1 MPDSTLYAFA
11 PQPTTGEE
19 GRVTYDNRA
28 EDPQGPAN
36 GRLTFVDGLRGIAA
50 LVVTIGHTVLMVPP
64 DRPILSFF
72 HTDFEHRLVWPF
84 LFGSQMVFLFIM
96 LSGFGLYWSEENRI
110 ASGSPATS
118 LRVFAARRAW
128 RILPTYYFALALG
141 LVVVHLGGR
150 WLVDVSASYMMSGPV
165 TPGGLLSH
173 LVLAHNMSEDWTHQ
187 VNPPLWSIAFEVQLY
202 LLFPLLVL
210 IGTRWN
216 PYLGASLLVV
226 ALELINHVSPVPV
239 FGLFVY
245 FCAGMVVAHVTRRH
259 RLPRRA
265 FLAMGL
271 TGMLAG
277 ATRSAALTEGVRGQL
292 LWTAAFCCLLV
303 GLVGAR
309 EGRFNVPTWRSTVW
323 IGHRSYSLYATHFP
337 VLLVVWALVG
347 RLGLGPT
354 MAVVTMLAVGVPS
367 AIMAAALCYRWVELP
382 SLARVR
388 ATRQAAVQ
396 TAESLLAPT
405 AEKI

>member
-1 MPDSTLYAFA
+1 
-11 PQPTTGEE
+11 
-19 GRVTYDNRA
+19 VTHDNRVEDA
-28 EDPQGPAN
+28 EGPAH
-36 GRLTFVDGLRGIAA
+36 GRLAFVDGLRGIAA

-64 DRPILSFF
+64 DRPILDFF

-84 LFGSQMVFLFIM
+84 LFGTQMVFLFIM

-110 ASGSPATS
+110 ASGYSATS
-118 LRVFAARRAW
+118 LRVFVARRAW
-128 RILPTYYFALALG
+128 RILPTYYVALALG
-141 LVVVHLGGR
+141 LVVVHLGGP

-173 LVLAHNMSEDWTHQ
+173 LVLGHNMSPGWTHQ

-216 PYLGASLLVV
+216 PYLGASLLIV
-226 ALELINHVSPVPV
+226 ALEVINQVSPVPV
-239 FGLFVY
+239 FGLFFY
-245 FCAGMVVAHVTRRH
+245 FCAGVMVAHATRRH
-259 RLPRRA
+259 RLPRGV
-265 FLAMGL
+265 FLAIGV

-292 LWTAAFCCLLV
+292 LWAAAFSCLLV

-323 IGHRSYSLYATHFP
+323 VGHRSYSLYATHFP

-347 RLGLGPT
+347 RLGLGRT
-354 MAVVTMLAVGVPS
+354 MAVVTMLAVGVPI

-388 ATRQAAVQ
+388 ATRQAVGQ
-396 TAESLLAPT
+396 PVEPLTEPSPSDAPGPGSGADGLT
-405 AEKI
+405 GRAGAHP